1 MSGRHKMPPGGRRK
15 AATGPVEPE
24 QASPE
29 PEVAEDQNAAEPVE
43 AAAAAE
49 GDVVAE
55 DMADAAADD
64 VSEPDVCESDASE
77 SDASDVD
84 ADIDT
89 DTDTDTE
96 TDAGT
101 VEPSDE
107 ADEAESP
114 RTRSR
119 VSLPVVLA
127 AIALVLA
134 VTCAVLRWL
143 IVAQDQSDTARDE
156 SVQAAKEITA
166 QMLSYE
172 TETVEQQLGAA
183 RDRMTGEFL
192 GKYSVMINDVIPAAH
207 AQQIAAVADV
217 LRAGVVSAQPDSAE
231 LVLFVDQSVQVGRE
245 MPQKT
250 VSVARAT
257 MVKVDDRWLMSKYEP
272 VPM

>member
-55 DMADAAADD
+55 DMADATASD
-64 VSEPDVCESDASE
+64 VSEPDVSESDASE
-77 SDASDVD
+77 SDASD
-84 ADIDT
+84 I

-96 TDAGT
+96 TGAGT

-107 ADEAESP
+107 ADEAEAP

-134 VTCAVLRWL
+134 VTCGVLRWL

>member
-15 AATGPVEPE
+15 AAAGPVEPE

-29 PEVAEDQNAAEPVE
+29 PEVAEDQNAAEQVE

-64 VSEPDVCESDASE
+64 VSEPDVSEPDASE
-77 SDASDVD
+77 SDASD
-84 ADIDT
+84 I
-89 DTDTDTE
+89 DTE
-96 TDAGT
+96 TGAGT

-107 ADEAESP
+107 ADEAEAP

-134 VTCAVLRWL
+134 VTCGVLRWL

>member
-15 AATGPVEPE
+15 AAAGPVEPE

-29 PEVAEDQNAAEPVE
+29 PEVAENQNAAEPVE

-55 DMADAAADD
+55 DMADAAASD
-64 VSEPDVCESDASE
+64 VSEPDVSESDASE
-77 SDASDVD
+77 SDASD
-84 ADIDT
+84 I

-143 IVAQDQSDTARDE
+143 IVAQNQSDTARDE

>member
-1 MSGRHKMPPGGRRK
+1 
-15 AATGPVEPE
+15 
-24 QASPE
+24 
-29 PEVAEDQNAAEPVE
+29 
-43 AAAAAE
+43 
-49 GDVVAE
+49 
-55 DMADAAADD
+55 MADAAASD
-64 VSEPDVCESDASE
+64 VSEPDVSESDASE
-77 SDASDVD
+77 SDASD
-84 ADIDT
+84 I

-96 TDAGT
+96 TGAGT

-107 ADEAESP
+107 ADEAEAP

-134 VTCAVLRWL
+134 VTCGVLRWL